1 MSTVNVQTVVQI
13 LSGKVAA
20 LTTENAVLQAQVAE
34 LGEQVQQLQAQLAD
48 KEKDHKKEKQPA
60 E

>member
-1 MSTVNVQTVVQI
+1 MSTVNVQAIIQI
-13 LSGKVAA
+13 LSGKIAA

>member
-20 LTTENAVLQAQVAE
+20 LTTENAVLQARNVE
-34 LGEQVQQLQAQLAD
+34 LEQQVQQLQAEMTEKA
-48 KEKDHKKEKQPA
+48 KEHKKEVRPA
-60 E
+60 K